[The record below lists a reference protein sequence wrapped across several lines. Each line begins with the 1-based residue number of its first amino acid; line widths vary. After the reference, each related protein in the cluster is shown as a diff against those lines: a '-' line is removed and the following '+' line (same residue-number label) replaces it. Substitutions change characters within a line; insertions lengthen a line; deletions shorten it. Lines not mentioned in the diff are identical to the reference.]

1 MDSAGGTENY
11 PQVNTS
17 VFDNGLR
24 MQGGIPYNP
33 KVFRN
38 NEIPGGSFPGYR
50 RRKTQAQGWSEE
62 KCE

>member
-1 MDSAGGTENY
+1 VFFAALGTPKAAKEQVGFRASTENH

-38 NEIPGGSFPGYR
+38 NEIPG
-50 RRKTQAQGWSEE
+50 
-62 KCE
+62 